1 MNNESETFTPSRRIK
16 RADQIVDSI
25 KRWVVVNGK
34 QPGERLPNE
43 RDLMAQFDCA
53 KGTVREAL
61 KSLEVQGLIS
71 IRTGPNGGAVLVSV
85 PYELTSQLLRNFLH
99 FEALNGPDIYAL
111 RTLVEP
117 EIAAQVTPLLS
128 EDDLSRL
135 EALVQ
140 RCSHPAADF
149 DERIAQRIA
158 ELEFHVVLAE
168 RCTNPLLAFI
178 GRFLNDLIRDL
189 VIFKKAR
196 LPEQREFSC
205 ANLDYHRQ
213 LMVAFRERDAA
224 SARRLMLE
232 HMHSA
237 EHFNHELQGRLEQ
250 RMLMME

>member
-1 MNNESETFTPSRRIK
+1 MNNESEAFTPSRRIK

-43 RDLMAQFDCA
+43 RELMAQFDCA

-99 FEALNGPDIYAL
+99 FESLNGPDIYAL

-135 EALVQ
+135 DALVE
-140 RCSHPAADF
+140 RCAHPARDF

-213 LMVAFRERDAA
+213 LMAAFRAGNAPDARA
-224 SARRLMLE
+224 LMLE
-232 HMHSA
+232 HMRSA
-237 EHFNHELQGRLEQ
+237 EHFNRELQGQLEQ
-250 RMLMME
+250 RMLMPE